1 MLALQHLKTAGYELG
16 PRLTLRIDQLEAM
29 CNVLGP
35 FHAVG
40 HATRILQP
48 QVHERLR
55 AGLVELPFIFE
66 AGQSNL
72 YAAFYRAAFDRF
84 YQFYD
89 RQREQLTQDPRFADA
104 LERMRARFF
113 ADPLQMLE
121 NIRTTSLD
129 SHFATFLHG
138 DFNRNNVLF
147 HENDEGQVDNIKMID
162 FQEMRYGTIAI
173 DLSFFLYMNTPSAG
187 RNEIFPKLLRRYHT
201 RMYEMLELVLQRNRD
216 QFTEE
221 QLQQLL
227 EDYR

>member
-1 MLALQHLKTAGYELG
+1 MLALQHLKPAGYELG

-35 FHAVG
+35 FHALG

-84 YQFYD
+84 YEFYD
-89 RQREQLTQDPRFADA
+89 RQREQLTQDAGFANA
-104 LERMRARFF
+104 LERMRAKYF
-113 ADPLQMLE
+113 ADPLLMLE
-121 NIRTTSLD
+121 NIRTTSLG

-147 HENDEGQVDNIKMID
+147 HENEAGLVDNIKMID

-173 DLSFFLYMNTPSAG
+173 DLSFFLYMNTSNAE
-187 RNEIFPKLLRRYHT
+187 RTEVFPKLLRRYHT
-201 RMYEMLELVLQRNRD
+201 RMFEMLELVLQRNHD
-216 QFTEE
+216 QLSEE
-221 QLQQLL
+221 QLKQLL